1 MAAGGSIRPET
12 WAPGIVVPGTVYRVI
27 RPLGS
32 GGMGDV
38 YEVEHELL
46 GLRRALKVLG
56 RRVAGRDDLAERL
69 RIEARALAGLR
80 HPNLI
85 EVHDLGVSSDNR
97 VFYAME
103 LLTGATLREL
113 LERHGSFKV
122 GQACDV
128 AAQLLDALGAAHS
141 RGMVHR
147 DVKPENIFVQRNG
160 VIKLLDF
167 GVAKAVFGASP
178 SAPKTAAGVAV
189 GTPRYMAPEQ
199 AEGKAVDPR
208 TDLYCVGLVLWEMLT
223 GKNPFAELDQ
233 LAAAVATVLHG
244 VPPLE
249 DSGFGHLPES
259 VRAAV
264 RKATQRRPE
273 DRYDDA
279 ASFAAELRAFRRG
292 ANATPP
298 PPTAV
303 LSARG
308 GVKVPPGT
316 VTRLDPVPVG
326 AATELPAIDYNA
338 IGALTRPPGRAEAQ
352 GQSMAFA
359 ATMLVPATMIDGV
372 EGDFRSAPTRT
383 SFGPPGVAKAA
394 TSAETSATPPP
405 VSTERRARPPKAARS
420 IPLPFWLLL
429 PVSAALSSGVT
440 VGLLRPSM
448 SAARGP
454 CPPGAAMAA
463 MTTPGATAPTMATS
477 ATAPAATPGAGAAV
491 APAGGGAP
499 ALGASVTG
507 PTATSE
513 PVEAEPRGEVERRGT
528 KPTRERAG
536 GPAPGRVKSPADAG
550 GKVLPGSDIE

>member
-1 MAAGGSIRPET
+1 MAVGGSTRPET
-12 WAPGIVVPGTVYRVI
+12 WAPGMVVPGTVYRVI

-56 RRVAGRDDLAERL
+56 RRMAGRDDLAERL

-80 HPNLI
+80 HPNLV
-85 EVHDLGVSSDNR
+85 EVHDLGVSSDGR

-103 LLTGATLREL
+103 ILTGATLREL

-128 AAQLLDALGAAHS
+128 AAQLLDALGAAHG

-160 VIKLLDF
+160 VLKLLDF

-178 SAPKTAAGVAV
+178 TAPKTAAGVAV

-199 AEGKAVDPR
+199 AEGKPVDPR

-223 GKNPFAELDQ
+223 GKNPFAELDH
-233 LAAAVATVLHG
+233 LAAAVASVLQG

-249 DSGFGHLPES
+249 DVGFGHLPES

-264 RKATQRRPE
+264 RKATRQKPDE
-273 DRYDDA
+273 RYGDA
-279 ASFAAELRAFRRG
+279 ASFASELRAFRRS

-303 LSARG
+303 TASRAGARL
-308 GVKVPPGT
+308 PPGT

-326 AATELPAIDYNA
+326 AATEAPAIDYGA
-338 IGALTRPPGRAEAQ
+338 LGALTRPPGGGAAGR
-352 GQSMAFA
+352 GTAFA

-383 SFGPPGVAKAA
+383 SFGPPTPAQPA
-394 TSAETSATPPP
+394 TGAEASPTPLP
-405 VSTERRARPPKAARS
+405 VSTERRGAPAKAAARTV
-420 IPLPFWLLL
+420 PLPFWLLL
-429 PVSAALSSGVT
+429 PVSAALSSAVT
-440 VGLLRPSM
+440 AGLLRPSLT
-448 SAARGP
+448 AARGP
-454 CPPGAAMAA
+454 CPPGGGAMGVAAAAATAAEAAMPATAA
-463 MTTPGATAPTMATS
+463 PQGSAAVVPPPGAAEVG
-477 ATAPAATPGAGAAV
+477 PGAPPPSAA
-491 APAGGGAP
+491 G
-499 ALGASVTG
+499 LGARPS
-507 PTATSE
+507 AEAAE
-513 PVEAEPRGEVERRGT
+513 PEPKGEAERRAVKG
-528 KPTRERAG
+528 PRERA
-536 GPAPGRVKSPADAG
+536 AGRPKAGADAA
-550 GKVLPGSDIE
+550 GKAMPGPDFGQ